1 MTRYFVTA
9 FLVLTVVVYI
19 IVLIVVVFKEVNNVK
34 KILEKNIEKMRL
46 VSKLCSLSVHLAV
59 QRLWF
64 SVTTVSVGRFFWF
77 IFCWICASLY
87 YPQCSAAYFTL
98 AIKNTL

>member
-1 MTRYFVTA
+1 M
-9 FLVLTVVVYI
+9 VVVYI

-34 KILEKNIEKMRL
+34 KNFGKKYTEKMRL

-64 SVTTVSVGRFFWF
+64 SVTTVSVGRFFWY
-77 IFCWICASLY
+77 IVCWIGTSLY

-98 AIKNTL
+98 AIKNTF